1 MGDMTDAEPAQ
12 PAPRRP
18 RPLEPEALK
27 ALAHPLRVRI
37 LDTLS
42 LSGASTAS
50 GLAARLGESSG
61 ATSYHLRQLAR
72 YHLVEEMPE
81 RGSARERWWRRVPE
95 GFTVSV
101 DDQPDSASRAA
112 ARIVLGEWHANR
124 EALLDDFIARGDVEL
139 PREWRDAAMI
149 STFNLRLTAEQL
161 AQVVDA
167 LGEFAA
173 RVLDPLRGQDLP
185 GARPVQLQFNAFP
198 VLDGEETRR

>member
-1 MGDMTDAEPAQ
+1 MGTMTDAEPAQ

-50 GLAARLGESSG
+50 GLATRLGESSG

-81 RGSARERWWRRVPE
+81 R
-95 GFTVSV
+95 FTVSV

>member
-1 MGDMTDAEPAQ
+1 MRVMGPDTAP

-18 RPLEPEALK
+18 RRLEPEALK

-42 LSGASTAS
+42 LLGASTAT

-72 YHLVEEMPE
+72 YHLVEEVPE

-101 DDQPDSASRAA
+101 DDQPDSASREA
-112 ARIVLGEWHANR
+112 ARLVLGEWHANR
-124 EALLDDFIARGDVEL
+124 AALLDDFLARGDVQL
-139 PREWRDAAMI
+139 AREWRDASMI

-161 AQVVDA
+161 AEVVDA
-167 LGEFAA
+167 LGDFAA
-173 RVLDPLRGQDLP
+173 RVLDPLRGQELP
-185 GARPVQLQFNAFP
+185 GARPVQFQFNAFP
-198 VLDGEETRR
+198 VLDGEETQR